1 MFLLIF
7 SFLLLVP
14 LIACYSTPCSGQP
27 LSLKITHEEYQWT
40 DEMKQVAMTTPER
53 GLTFKIFIYNNS
65 TDPLTLDNLYILIR
79 VTSDDTQT
87 HFDFSKQLTFD
98 YNNQLF
104 LPSHESDVRF
114 VKVAND
120 FGNSLQIG
128 SYTAKLS
135 YYYRYIYYGS
145 EGTPIEPYPFNFRVA
160 SEETLQQEIQQNK
173 GGTTINIGPFNI
185 SLFDFSVS
193 LGGSIISI
201 AVVAYLLNRRKKG
214 K

>member
-1 MFLLIF
+1 
-7 SFLLLVP
+7 
-14 LIACYSTPCSGQP
+14 
-27 LSLKITHEEYQWT
+27 
-40 DEMKQVAMTTPER
+40 MTTPER
-53 GLTFKIFIYNNS
+53 GLTFKIIIYNNS
-65 TDPLTLDNLYILIR
+65 TEPLTLENLYILIR

-135 YYYRYIYYGS
+135 YYYRYIYYSS
-145 EGTPIEPYPFNFRVA
+145 EGTPIEPYPFSFTVA
-160 SEETLQQEIQQNK
+160 SEDVLQQTIEQNK
-173 GGTTINIGPFNI
+173 RSGGVVIILGPFNFTLLDLSI
-185 SLFDFSVS
+185 GGGTITIVSVAF
-193 LGGSIISI
+193 I
-201 AVVAYLLNRRKKG
+201 VYLLRRRKK
-214 K
+214 